1 MHTVR
6 RVVTVIIATIGGI
19 ALLAS
24 FHTSPGVASRS
35 LARGR
40 PALPPPA
47 GGTPP
52 RNSPGGNVS
61 ATTSA
66 TNPPT
71 SPATNP
77 ATNGT
82 ARQPGAAP
90 TTAAPTTAAPTSR
103 TVVGSVV
110 SNPYGD
116 VQVEVVVRDGQLSD
130 VEALEL
136 PSDRQRSQYI
146 NSIAG
151 PELRQEALQARSANI
166 DVISGATYTS
176 QSYAQS
182 LQNALDQA
190 GL

>member
-1 MHTVR
+1 MR
-6 RVVTVIIATIGGI
+6 RVVTVIVATIGGI
-19 ALLAS
+19 VLLAS
-24 FHTSPGVASRS
+24 FHTSPGVATRPVAS
-35 LARGR
+35 GR
-40 PALPPPA
+40 TALQPPA

-52 RNSPGGNVS
+52 TSGTGSDAGG
-61 ATTSA
+61 
-66 TNPPT
+66 PL

-77 ATNGT
+77 VTNPAPNRTGRPPAT
-82 ARQPGAAP
+82 ASP
-90 TTAAPTTAAPTSR
+90 TTAPASR

-110 SNPYGD
+110 SNQYGD
-116 VQVEVVVRDGQLSD
+116 VQVEVVVRAGQLAD
-130 VEALEL
+130 VESLEL
-136 PSDRQRSQYI
+136 PSDRERSRYI

-182 LQNALDQA
+182 LQSALDQA

>member
-1 MHTVR
+1 M
-6 RVVTVIIATIGGI
+6 VIAATIGGL

-24 FHTSPGVASRS
+24 FHTSPGIGSRS
-35 LARGR
+35 VVRGR
-40 PALPPPA
+40 SALQPPA

-52 RNSPGGNVS
+52 TSGTNSSVG
-61 ATTSA
+61 ATT
-66 TNPPT
+66 
-71 SPATNP
+71 PATNP
-77 ATNGT
+77 ATHATAHPGT
-82 ARQPGAAP
+82 VA
-90 TTAAPTTAAPTSR
+90 TSR
-103 TVVGSVV
+103 TVEGPVE
-110 SNPYGD
+110 SNRYGD

-136 PSDRQRSQYI
+136 PSDRQRSRYI

-176 QSYAQS
+176 ASYAQS
-182 LQNALDQA
+182 LQAALDQA